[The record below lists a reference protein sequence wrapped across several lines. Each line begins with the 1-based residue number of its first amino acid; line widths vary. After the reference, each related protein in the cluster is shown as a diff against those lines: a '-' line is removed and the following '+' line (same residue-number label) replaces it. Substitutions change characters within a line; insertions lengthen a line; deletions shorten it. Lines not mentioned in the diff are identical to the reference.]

1 MKRGVT
7 SKLYRLNRGSAK
19 FQCNVRLTNCIA
31 QIGLYASGNV
41 VAGRLGVWFSPG
53 LVEMNCLEEVGAEGV
68 CASVSVRLVGITA
81 LLGQA
86 SQGRGGLVGHEHS
99 HASNRERG
107 VDLEAGEHPLS
118 HVGGG
123 RQGEVLGDD
132 VACGG

>member
-41 VAGRLGVWFSPG
+41 VLGWRSVWFSPG

-68 CASVSVRLVGITA
+68 CASVPVRLVGITA
-81 LLGQA
+81 LLGQT
-86 SQGRGGLVGHEHS
+86 SQGWSGLVGHEHS
-99 HASNRERG
+99 HASDRERG
-107 VDLEAGEHPLS
+107 VDLEAGQHPLC
-118 HVGGG
+118 HMGGG
-123 RQGEVLGDD
+123 CQGEVLGDD

>member
-7 SKLYRLNRGSAK
+7 SKLYRLYRGSAK

-68 CASVSVRLVGITA
+68 CASVPVRLVGITA
-81 LLGQA
+81 LLGQT
-86 SQGRGGLVGHEHS
+86 SQGRSGLVGHEHS
-99 HASNRERG
+99 HASDCERG
-107 VDLEAGEHPLS
+107 VDLEAGEHPLC
-118 HVGGG
+118 HMGGG
-123 RQGEVLGDD
+123 CQGEVLGDD